1 MIPKGCT
8 GRNHFKFPYTKDEVE
23 VVYITYV
30 QSNNIVFEKNIND
43 CSFSEGRI
51 SVDLSQEE
59 TLMLS
64 DKVAIKAQIRVR
76 LKNGVT
82 TKSNIVEARTD
93 YLLKDGVI

>member
-8 GRNHFKFPYTKDEVE
+8 GKNHFRFPYSGDEVAA
-23 VVYITYV
+23 VFITYT
-30 QSNNIVFEKNIND
+30 QNGNTVFEKTIND
-43 CSFSEGRI
+43 CSFSEGRV

-59 TLMLS
+59 TLMLT
-64 DKVAIKAQIRVR
+64 DQVAIKAQIRAR
-76 LKNGVT
+76 LKNGKV

>member
-8 GRNHFKFPYTKDEVE
+8 DRNHFKFPYTKDEVE

-30 QSNNIVFEKNIND
+30 QNHNTVFEKTIDD
-43 CSFSEGRI
+43 CTFGEGRI

-59 TLMLS
+59 TLRLS
-64 DKVAIKAQIRVR
+64 DKIAIKAQIRVR
-76 LKNGVT
+76 LKNGMT

-93 YLLKDGVI
+93 YLLKDGMI